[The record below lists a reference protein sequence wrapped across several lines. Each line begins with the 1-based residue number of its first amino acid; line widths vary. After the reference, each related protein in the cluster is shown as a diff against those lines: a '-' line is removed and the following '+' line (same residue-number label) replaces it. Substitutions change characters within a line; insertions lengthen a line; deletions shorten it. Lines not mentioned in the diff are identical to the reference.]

1 MKNFYK
7 YFRLLLIVAFL
18 SKAVLAY
25 QGVFHDPSQGKMI
38 SVELSK
44 LFGKEV
50 VICAPGEESGSY
62 SASSD
67 ILDKNSKNNHASC
80 FDCPYCSGGVADTKI
95 LASSIKLHQ
104 SFSYNAIGAINLK
117 AALTSRKA
125 LEAYNSQAPPQ
136 YS

>member
-7 YFRLLLIVAFL
+7 YVCLLLITAFL
-18 SKAVLAY
+18 SKAVMSY

-44 LFGKEV
+44 IFGKEV
-50 VICAPGEESGSY
+50 VICAPDDESGSY
-62 SASSD
+62 KAESD

-80 FDCPYCSGGVADTKI
+80 FDCPYCSGGIADTKI
-95 LASSIKLHQ
+95 LSSTIKLHHNL
-104 SFSYNAIGAINLK
+104 SYNAIDAININ
-117 AALTSRKA
+117 AIITSRTA